1 MKFFCLWYMWAFA
14 TALCLALLVSSKCG
28 ERHLRQRL
36 HEVERAQRNMIEA
49 RFVPKDTPVG
59 PVDRIAL
66 SSICMEIFNACTNS
80 HYAVFDA
87 YVDDLRQ
94 VCGGAALSD
103 KADWARIESVL
114 RHCAHEGFLFP
125 AHPFRFESAGEF
137 AKFIQVNVDL
147 CYLCGSLHVRR
158 NEFEKAQFIES
169 LVLSRLY
176 QLKADYPNRSDD
188 GYSRIVDKYVAQ
200 WLEHIESA
208 DGFSRAFA
216 EYSFRLNTEY
226 ANALRPGKG
235 LPREKALQCA
245 RAAAIG
251 LIKSGYR
258 PKWLGD
264 YKGESAERDPWE
276 K

>member
-1 MKFFCLWYMWAFA
+1 MKFFRLWYVWVSA
-14 TALCLALLVSSKCG
+14 TALCLALLVCSKCG
-28 ERHLRQRL
+28 ERQLRQRL
-36 HEVERAQRNMIEA
+36 REAERTQRNMMA
-49 RFVPKDTPVG
+49 VRFVPKDTPVG
-59 PVDRIAL
+59 PIDRIAL
-66 SSICMEIFNACTNS
+66 SSICVEIFNACTNS

-87 YVDDLRQ
+87 YVDNLRQ
-94 VCGGAALSD
+94 VCGDATLAD
-103 KADWARIESVL
+103 KVDWKRIESVL

-125 AHPFRFESAGEF
+125 AHPLRFESAGEF
-137 AKFIQVNVDL
+137 AKFIQVNFDL
-147 CYLCGSLHVRR
+147 CYLCGSLNVRR
-158 NEFEKAQFIES
+158 NEFEKAQFIEG

-176 QLKADYPNRSDD
+176 QLKADCTNESDVC
-188 GYSRIVDKYVAQ
+188 YSRIADKYLSQ
-200 WLEHIESA
+200 WIEHIESA

-216 EYSFRLNTEY
+216 EYSLRLNTEY
-226 ANALRPGKG
+226 ANALWPGKG

-264 YKGESAERDPWE
+264 YKGESAELDPWE